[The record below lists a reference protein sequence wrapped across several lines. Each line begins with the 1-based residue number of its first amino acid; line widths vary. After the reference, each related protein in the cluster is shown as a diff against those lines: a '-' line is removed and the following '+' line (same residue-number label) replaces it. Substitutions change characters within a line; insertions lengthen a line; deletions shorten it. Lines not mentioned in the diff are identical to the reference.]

1 MSDVSESPQVWISRR
16 SAAEREPGRMP
27 TSGPLAGLTVAVKDN
42 IDVAG
47 LPTTAACAEFAF
59 TPTTS
64 AAAVQRLEAAGAV
77 IVGKTNMDQFA
88 TGLVGTRSPYGALSS
103 VADPA
108 VISGGSSSGSAVA
121 VASGECELALGTDT
135 AGSGRVPAA
144 LNGVVGLKPTPGI
157 VSTTGVVPACRS
169 LDCVSVFARSVAL
182 ARLALGVIRD
192 ESAGSEPRLPA
203 NPRIG
208 VPRADQ
214 LEFFGDTESP
224 ALYDAAIE
232 RLRAM
237 GAQVVPVDF
246 APFQTAGE
254 LLYGGPWVAERY
266 VAVGRFIRAHSG
278 PGIDPIVR
286 EIILGADEVSGA
298 EVFRGMYELSDLIAA
313 TRSTWTGIDALALP
327 TVALAP
333 THDQVADDPHGVNT
347 KLGHYTRFVNLMN
360 LCAISVPAGRW
371 SGGVPFGLQLVAP
384 PGHDA
389 LVCDL
394 AERFE
399 RASMDASRIR
409 LAVVG
414 AHLVGQ
420 PLNHQ
425 LTTRGARLVLS
436 TRTAPEYRLFR
447 LPGQGLPKPGLVHS
461 PGSVGVGAIEVEVW
475 ELDAQ
480 SFGAFVAEVP
490 PPLAIGNVLLAD
502 GQWVKG
508 FVCEPHAL
516 SGAQEITATGGWRAY
531 LSQSAGLGTIR
542 RVI

>member
-1 MSDVSESPQVWISRR
+1 
-16 SAAEREPGRMP
+16 MP
-27 TSGPLAGLTVAVKDN
+27 AFGPLAGLTVAVKDN

-47 LPTTAACAEFAF
+47 LPTTAGCADFAF
-59 TPTTS
+59 TPATS
-64 AAAVQRLEAAGAV
+64 APAVGRLEAAGAV

-121 VASGECELALGTDT
+121 VASGECDLALGTDT

-144 LNGVVGLKPTPGI
+144 LNGVVGLKPTPGV
-157 VSTTGVVPACRS
+157 VSTVGVVPACRS

-182 ARLALGVIRD
+182 ARLALEVIRD
-192 ESAGSEPRLPA
+192 EPAGTDRRLAA
-203 NPRIG
+203 NPRVG
-208 VPRADQ
+208 VPRPDQ
-214 LEFFGDTESP
+214 REFFGDAESP

-232 RLRAM
+232 RLRMM

-246 APFQTAGE
+246 APFQAAGE

-286 EIILGADEVSGA
+286 EIILGADEVSGT

-313 TRSTWTGIDALALP
+313 TRSTWAGIDAFALP

-333 THDQVADDPHGVNT
+333 THDQVAEDPHGVNT

-360 LCAISVPAGRW
+360 LCAISIPAGRR

-384 PGHDA
+384 AGHDA

-425 LTTRGARLVLS
+425 MTTRGARLVAT

-461 PGSVGVGAIEVEVW
+461 PRAVGVGAIEVEVW
-475 ELDAQ
+475 ELDAP

-490 PPLAIGNVLLAD
+490 PPLAIGNVLLGD

-516 SGAQEITATGGWRAY
+516 GGAQEITATGGWRAY
-531 LSQSAGLGTIR
+531 LDQSAGLGSIR
-542 RVI
+542 RVV